1 LFGPCPPESTRHPPA
16 LPFRID
22 AYLDNNATTQPTPEV
37 VAAVVDSL
45 SNRWHNPS
53 STHRPGQAARAAVE
67 LARRDLAELLGV
79 RARELVLPSGG
90 TESIDLAFR
99 GTLGAFRTRSR
110 DAGPARLI
118 TSKVEHAAVRDVAA
132 DLEQSGAAT
141 VEYLPLDRQGRV
153 DVETLRA
160 LLHDPS
166 FGFTLVSVQWANNE
180 TGVVQPVEAVHATCA
195 EHGAIFH
202 CDAVQWVGRLPVTA
216 DPAPASGDAMPAH
229 RHART
234 GLPPC
239 DLLTFSA
246 HKFHGPKGVG
256 GLWIRQ
262 GVKVRPVLGGTQELG
277 RRGGTENVPGIVG
290 AGVAAVQA
298 REWLED
304 AADRARLAAM
314 RDAFERDVLEACP
327 GSVVNGAGASRLW
340 NTTNIAF
347 PRLEAEAILMGLSE
361 LGLCASAGA
370 ACSSGSLDPSPV
382 LLAMG
387 VPEPLAHGS
396 IRFSLSR
403 FTTREELDQAVKAVV
418 TVVGRL
424 RATVQG

>member
-1 LFGPCPPESTRHPPA
+1 MVAGVVEA
-16 LPFRID
+16 L
-22 AYLDNNATTQPTPEV
+22 AG
-37 VAAVVDSL
+37 
-45 SNRWHNPS
+45 RWHNPS

-79 RARELVLPSGG
+79 RARELVLVSGG

-99 GTLGAFRTRSR
+99 GTLGAHRARAGAT
-110 DAGPARLI
+110 GPARII

-132 DLEQSGAAT
+132 DLEQTGQAT
-141 VEYLPLDRQGRV
+141 VVHLPLDAQGRI
-153 DVETLRA
+153 DVAA
-160 LLHDPS
+160 LSAALHDPS

-180 TGVVQPVEAVHATCA
+180 TGVIQPVEAVHALCA

-202 CDAVQWVGRLPVTA
+202 CDAVQWVGRMPVTA
-216 DPAPASGDAMPAH
+216 DPAPLTDAAIPAH

-298 REWLED
+298 REWLEH

-314 RDAFERDVLEACP
+314 RDAFEREVLGACP
-327 GSVVNGAGASRLW
+327 GSVVNGAGAARLW

-403 FTTREELDQAVKAVV
+403 FTTREELEQAVKAVV
-418 TVVGRL
+418 MVVGRL

>member
-1 LFGPCPPESTRHPPA
+1 MVAGVVEA
-16 LPFRID
+16 L
-22 AYLDNNATTQPTPEV
+22 AG
-37 VAAVVDSL
+37 
-45 SNRWHNPS
+45 RWHNPS

-79 RARELVLPSGG
+79 RARELVLVSGG

-99 GTLGAFRTRSR
+99 GTLGAHRARAGAT
-110 DAGPARLI
+110 GPARII

-132 DLEQSGAAT
+132 DLEQTGQAT
-141 VEYLPLDRQGRV
+141 VVHLPLDAQGRI
-153 DVETLRA
+153 DVAA
-160 LLHDPS
+160 LSAALHDPS

-180 TGVVQPVEAVHATCA
+180 TGVIQPVEAVHALCA

-202 CDAVQWVGRLPVTA
+202 CDAVQWVGRMPVTA
-216 DPAPASGDAMPAH
+216 DPAPLTDAAIPAH

-290 AGVAAVQA
+290 AGVASGRGARWKVVGEMVIAWIVTIPAAALIAFVMYELTRLPTILAWIVIGAVVIGFGG
-298 REWLED
+298 WVIW
-304 AADRARLAAM
+304 AM
-314 RDAFERDVLEACP
+314 RHTIHADDV
-327 GSVVNGAGASRLW
+327 
-340 NTTNIAF
+340 
-347 PRLEAEAILMGLSE
+347 EAEILPE
-361 LGLCASAGA
+361 EV
-370 ACSSGSLDPSPV
+370 LDEHIPV
-382 LLAMG
+382 HPHLKGDAP
-387 VPEPLAHGS
+387 VE
-396 IRFSLSR
+396 
-403 FTTREELDQAVKAVV
+403 
-418 TVVGRL
+418 
-424 RATVQG
+424 

>member
-1 LFGPCPPESTRHPPA
+1 MFGPFPPESTPVDRA
-16 LPFRID
+16 LPCRID

-37 VAAVVDSL
+37 VAAVVEAL
-45 SNRWHNPS
+45 STRWHNPS

-79 RARELVLPSGG
+79 RARELVLTSGG

-99 GTLGAFRTRSR
+99 GTLGALRTRSR
-110 DAGPARLI
+110 DAGPVRLI

-160 LLHDPS
+160 MLHDPS
-166 FGFTLVSVQWANNE
+166 FGFNLVSVQWANNE

-216 DPAPASGDAMPAH
+216 DPAPASGDVIPAH

-304 AADRARLAAM
+304 AAQRGRLAAM
-314 RDAFERDVLEACP
+314 RDHFERSVLEACP
-327 GSVVNGAGASRLW
+327 ESVVNGAGASRLW

-361 LGLCASAGA
+361 LGVCASAGA

-403 FTTREELDQAVKAVV
+403 FTTREELDRAVKAVAR
-418 TVVGRL
+418 VVERL

>member
-1 LFGPCPPESTRHPPA
+1 MS
-16 LPFRID
+16 ID
-22 AYLDNNATTQPTPEV
+22 VSLDNNATTKPTPEV
-37 VAAVVDSL
+37 VAAVVDAL
-45 SNRWHNPS
+45 TTRWHNPS

-79 RARELVLPSGG
+79 RARELVLVSGG

-99 GTLGAFRTRSR
+99 GTLGAFRARAGPS
-110 DAGPARLI
+110 GPARII
-118 TSKVEHAAVRDVAA
+118 TSRVEHAAVRDVAA
-132 DLEQSGAAT
+132 DLEQTGQAA
-141 VEYLPLDRQGRV
+141 VVHLPLDAQGRV
-153 DVETLRA
+153 DVAA
-160 LLHDPS
+160 LNAALHDPF

-180 TGVVQPVEAVHATCA
+180 TGVIQPVEAVHALCA

-202 CDAVQWVGRLPVTA
+202 CDAVQWVGRMPVNA
-216 DPAPASGDAMPAH
+216 DPSPPSDAGIPAH
-229 RHART
+229 RHAR
-234 GLPPC
+234 GGVPPC
-239 DLLTFSA
+239 DLLTLSA

-290 AGVAAVQA
+290 AGIAAAQA

-304 AADRARLAAM
+304 AADRTRLAAM
-314 RDAFERDVLEACP
+314 RDAFEREVLGACP
-327 GSVVNGAGASRLW
+327 GSVVNGAGAARLW

-361 LGLCASAGA
+361 LGVCASAGA

-403 FTTREELDQAVKAVV
+403 FTTREELDRAVKAVV
-418 TVVGRL
+418 MVVGRL